1 LKGLGPNN
9 RPIHCTDKKRKT
21 LYIKENDVW
30 DKEGSQD
37 ILKKGIQEI
46 TRRTFEGFV
55 QEKKNNTEEYND
67 ADSDFS
73 LKCISIQ
80 RNLTPSH
87 PRETTINK
95 VIDNITQNT
104 GIV

>member
-37 ILKKGIQEI
+37 ILKKGIQEV
-46 TRRTFEGFV
+46 TRRTFERFV
-55 QEKKNNTEEYND
+55 QEKKNKKRKTTLKNTTT
-67 ADSDFS
+67 
-73 LKCISIQ
+73 
-80 RNLTPSH
+80 LTQ
-87 PRETTINK
+87 IF
-95 VIDNITQNT
+95 Q
-104 GIV
+104 